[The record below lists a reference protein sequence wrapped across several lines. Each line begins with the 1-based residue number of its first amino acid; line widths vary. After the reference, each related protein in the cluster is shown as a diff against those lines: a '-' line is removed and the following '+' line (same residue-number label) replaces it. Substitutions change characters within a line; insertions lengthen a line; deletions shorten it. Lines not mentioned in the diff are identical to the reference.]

1 MADGLSSLKYGIGNQ
16 DVGTKGSAQD
26 MLMFLAESI
35 GPGYGL
41 GEYSEGIQDL
51 LEGNIS
57 GIPKAGLGIVAALP
71 FGRSIS
77 KGAQKVVDE
86 GVDIFH
92 GTSAKNLKK
101 IEEKGLF
108 STTGRQSPTSDI
120 GIHVATD
127 PKTSNAIIKDS
138 EDATTYLGS
147 LNPNIK
153 PLVINDVNAFRV
165 PSYWKNAF
173 YKTKTN
179 KVIRDDFKKAVKEAE
194 EFAKKTSQKGDSLN
208 FWNTNEGKIYWLN
221 KLRALGKKHNFDSFK
236 YKNMF
241 EGGDKDSLML
251 LYPTQ
256 IKDKFTK
263 VKDWSDPNP
272 MKAKGGTVLKD
283 YHKNYNTQRLI

>member
-1 MADGLSSLKYGIGNQ
+1 MGGLSALVRQGVRAGKQSKVLDKVI
-16 DVGTKGSAQD
+16 DV
-26 MLMFLAESI
+26 
-35 GPGYGL
+35 
-41 GEYSEGIQDL
+41 
-51 LEGNIS
+51 
-57 GIPKAGLGIVAALP
+57 
-71 FGRSIS
+71 
-77 KGAQKVVDE
+77 
-86 GVDIFH
+86 FH

-108 STTGRQSPTSDI
+108 NTTGRQSPTSDI
-120 GIHVATD
+120 GIHVTTD
-127 PKTSNAIIKDS
+127 PTTSNAVIKNT

-153 PLVINDVNAFRV
+153 PLVINDVNAFRI

-179 KVIRDDFKKAVKEAE
+179 KVIKDDFKKAVKEAE
-194 EFAKKTSQKGDSLN
+194 EFAKTKSKKEGSLN
-208 FWNTNEGKIYWLN
+208 FWTTTEGKTYWLN
-221 KLRALGKKHNFDSFK
+221 KLRELGKKHNFDSFK

-251 LYPTQ
+251 LYPQQ

-272 MKAKGGTVLKD
+272 SKSEGGRVMND
-283 YHKNYNTQRLI
+283 PNKNYNEQRFI

>member
-1 MADGLSSLKYGIGNQ
+1 MANGLRSLKYGIGNQ

-57 GIPKAGLGIVAALP
+57 GIPKAGLGLVAALP

-77 KGAQKVVDE
+77 KGAQKVVDK

-108 STTGRQSPTSDI
+108 NPTGRQAPTSDI

-127 PKTSNAIIKDS
+127 PTTSNAVIKNTK
-138 EDATTYLGS
+138 DATTYLGS

-179 KVIRDDFKKAVKEAE
+179 KVIKYDFKKAVQEAE
-194 EFAKKTSQKGDSLN
+194 EFAKKKSQKEDSLN

-251 LYPTQ
+251 LYPQQ

-272 MKAKGGTVLKD
+272 MKAEGGSIKD
-283 YHKNYNTQRLI
+283 YYKTYNTQRFI